1 MVPHYL
7 NDLDAKGDTGM
18 QTRNFG
24 AILSLL
30 VLVAG
35 FGPASAADRI
45 GDKIDVRAPGQ
56 KMATREDHE
65 MVAAYYENAAKEEQ
79 VKLEEQKQLLDQYEN
94 RSYLYGRQA
103 QDLQS
108 HAGALIRKLE
118 RSVDENVK
126 QAALHR
132 HMARQLP
139 GPEAQRLSAIHEPPH
154 NGISHD

>member
-1 MVPHYL
+1 
-7 NDLDAKGDTGM
+7 M
-18 QTRNFG
+18 QTKNFV

-30 VLVAG
+30 GLVAA
-35 FGPASAADRI
+35 FGPASAADRMS
-45 GDKIDVRAPGQ
+45 DKVDVRAPGQ
-56 KMATREDHE
+56 KIATREDHE

-94 RSYLYGRQA
+94 KSYLYGRQA

-132 HMARQLP
+132 HMAKQVP
-139 GPEAQRLSAIHEPPH
+139 APEAQRLSAIDESSR
-154 NGISHD
+154 NGASRD